1 MKIFCVLIILLAIT
15 VMMYLS
21 RKVSYFIHAPQKVQP
36 SFEYENLRW
45 SLLMDVKELGN
56 VDSSGFSLY
65 IFLTINPSQDINT
78 GLPGIR

>member
-21 RKVSYFIHAPQKVQP
+21 RKVSYFIHAPQA

-45 SLLMDVKELGN
+45 RLLMDVKELGN
-56 VDSSGFSLY
+56 GDSSG
-65 IFLTINPSQDINT
+65 IFFVFLDNKFVS
-78 GLPGIR
+78 